1 MSNKRKNYTDN
12 QYLMLHNEVDGL
24 CPLCT
29 IPLIYQKANK
39 LNKRVNLA
47 HIYPHSPTIEEK
59 KLLENVERLH
69 SDNVDDIKNI
79 IWLCP
84 NCHEKFDKPRTLDG
98 YNNLMRIK
106 KQLLLKREIQE
117 EFNSYP
123 IEEEIKKV
131 LNILADEE
139 CSEEEFILVY
149 DPKTI
154 DNKLNNTI
162 QPLTKRKIKSNVR
175 EFFHI
180 VKKEFQN
187 IDSVKANKATL
198 IAMQVKVFYLKAMD
212 NNINQE
218 DVFNYLVE
226 WLDKKTSV
234 SKDASSIVIS
244 YFVQNCKVF
253 DVIPK

>member
-1 MSNKRKNYTDN
+1 MNNKRKNYTDN
-12 QYLMLHNEVDGL
+12 QYLILHNEVDGL

-29 IPLIYQKANK
+29 IPLIYEKANK

-47 HIYPHSPTIEEK
+47 HIYPHSPTIEEA
-59 KLLENVERLH
+59 KLLENVEKLS
-69 SDNVDDIKNI
+69 SDVDNIKNI

-106 KQLLLKREIQE
+106 KQLLQKREIQE
-117 EFNSYP
+117 EFNSYQ

-154 DNKLNNTI
+154 DNKLDNTI
-162 QPLTKRKIKSNVR
+162 QSLTKRKIKRDVR
-175 EFFHI
+175 DFFYI
-180 VKKEFQN
+180 VKREFQN
-187 IDSVKANKATL
+187 IDSIKANKATL
-198 IAMQVKVFYLKAMD
+198 IATQIKSFYLKARD
-212 NNINQE
+212 KNANQE

-226 WLDKKTSV
+226 WLNKKTNI

-244 YFVQNCKVF
+244 YFVQNCEVF
-253 DVIPK
+253 DVVS